1 MHIVCRAIK
10 SRFRFI
16 QFRRN
21 IPMSKRIIALV
32 LCVLMLVPALAS
44 CSQVNEDNP
53 GAYVTM
59 YLSDEIYD
67 FDPIQAYYNS
77 GTSNVIGLMYETLF
91 KLDEKGRVKKA
102 LAKDYEIIDDTE
114 TDTYE
119 MTITLHETCWSN
131 GQAITAEDV
140 VFAWRRLLNQENSYE
155 AATLLFDIKNA
166 RAVKEGDEAID
177 DLGVEALEP
186 TVLKITFQG
195 RIDYDQFILN
205 LTSLATA
212 PLPESQVAKNPDW
225 AKKASTIVTSGPF
238 KLSKIK
244 YATGDE
250 KVRDDNAIGKD
261 GQAGSKTTPV
271 MTVEYFC
278 LERNIYYYREA
289 DDRLD
294 KSVTPYRLLIDC
306 TMTDQEILKAYKAN
320 KLFYIGDIPLSIRKD
335 ATVKENVQIS
345 NALSTTVCY
354 FNMNNEDEKLA
365 ELFSNAKVRE
375 ALSLAIDRKAIAK
388 KVVYAEAATGLVPPG
403 VFNAESGKKAAQ
415 FREEG
420 GNLISTSANKTKAKQ
435 LLDDAGITPSKYS
448 FELSVATYDDVHL
461 AIAEMIVAAWKDLGF
476 KVTIKK
482 IQPVQNNDYLKSQ
495 DEEPKDVCDDLFQE
509 TIARAKYDVVL
520 CDYTAYS
527 ADAFS
532 MLACFAKP
540 FSGMALNRYTVTDD
554 ETGKSH
560 VYYEQTAN
568 RTGYENEAYDL
579 LIEAAYF
586 VPYFK
591 SLKNTSNEFL
601 GDDFY
606 TADEWKALYADL
618 KSVYNKYNITPS
630 NDPDDW
636 AAQRA
641 KLLHAAEKLLVK
653 DMALVPIVFNQT
665 AVLVSKDLKK
675 IDANYY
681 SPMVFTKLKL
691 KNYTDYT
698 YTVITRNEKGEI
710 TNEETVSI
718 FENFPKIEWNKIGTT
733 VEKKATK

>member
-1 MHIVCRAIK
+1 
-10 SRFRFI
+10 
-16 QFRRN
+16 
-21 IPMSKRIIALV
+21 MSKRIIALV
-32 LCVLMLVPALAS
+32 LCVLMLVPVLAS
-44 CSQVNEDNP
+44 CSNINEENP
-53 GAYVTM
+53 GAYITM

-77 GTSNVIGLMYETLF
+77 GTSNVIGLLYDTLF
-91 KLDEKGRVKKA
+91 KLDEKGRIKKS
-102 LAKDYEIIDDTE
+102 LAKDYKIVDDVK

-119 MTITLHETCWSN
+119 MTITLNDTCWSN

-140 VFAWRRLLNQENSYE
+140 VFAWRRLLSQENSYE
-155 AATLLFDIKNA
+155 AASLLFDIKNA

-195 RIDYDQFILN
+195 RIDYDQFLLN

-225 AKKASTIVTSGPF
+225 AKKSSTIVTSGPF
-238 KLSKIK
+238 KLGKIK
-244 YATGDE
+244 YAAGDK

-261 GQAGSKTTPV
+261 GTAGSKSTSV
-271 MTVEYFC
+271 MTVEYFY
-278 LERNIYYYREA
+278 LERNVYYYRET

-294 KSVTPYRLLIDC
+294 KAVTPYRLLVDC
-306 TMTDQEILKAYKAN
+306 TMTDKEILKAYKEN
-320 KLFYIGDIPLSIRKD
+320 KLFYVGDIPLSIRND
-335 ATVKENVQIS
+335 ATVKENVETS

-354 FNMNNEDEKLA
+354 FNMNHEDEDLA
-365 ELFSNAKVRE
+365 ELFNNAKVRQ
-375 ALSLAIDRKAIAK
+375 ALSLVINRNAIAK

-403 VFNAESGKKAAQ
+403 VFNAESGRKAAE

-420 GNLISTSANKTKAKQ
+420 GNLIATSANKSKAEQ
-435 LLDDAGITPSKYS
+435 LLDEAGITPSKYS
-448 FELSVATYDDVHL
+448 FELSVAAYDDVHK
-461 AIAEMIVAAWKDLGF
+461 AIAEMIVAAWTSLGF
-476 KVTIKK
+476 KVTIKE

-509 TIARAKYDVVL
+509 AIARGKYDVIL

-532 MLACFAKP
+532 MLSCFATA

-554 ETGKSH
+554 ETGKSQ
-560 VYYEQTAN
+560 VYYEQTPH
-568 RTGYENEAYDL
+568 RTGYENEDYNL

-591 SLKNTSNEFL
+591 GLKNTSNEFL
-601 GDDFY
+601 GDGFY
-606 TADEWKALYADL
+606 TADEWKTLYASL
-618 KSVYNKYNITPS
+618 KSIYNKYNITPTD
-630 NDPDDW
+630 DPDEW

-641 KLLHAAEKLLVK
+641 KLLHAAEKLLIK
-653 DMALVPIVFNQT
+653 DMALIPIVFNQN

-675 IDANYY
+675 IDATYY
-681 SPMVFTKLKL
+681 SPMVFNKLKL

-698 YTVITRNEKGEI
+698 YTVITRNDKGEI
-710 TNEETVSI
+710 VKEETVSI
-718 FENFPKIEWNKIGTT
+718 FDDFPNIEWNKAGTT
-733 VEKKATK
+733 VEKKAAK